1 MLRSFFAVLLA
12 LLSLS
17 AAPLQEVPTAPIAGT
32 ALGDLLCKHR
42 HHPDVVKMLDWMEHS
57 TFEKP
62 SGDIVAHGALIRFED
77 SRVVRVALTI
87 SNASKSSC
95 WSGSLPA
102 GLTRT
107 TLESAI
113 KADRNWES
121 RGRQNHHKSKLHRM
135 FGETSLE
142 GTEAQVIYAFG
153 RLQEVALVLDL
164 QAYWKTYCTAI
175 QAQIDVSQFS
185 SDFWF
190 GTVGADVAS
199 ANADLLTAWV
209 GLAPGRSRAT
219 RAGLT
224 VTMGEGRWIERIAF
238 DSEFKGERPL
248 KTGPSPTRA
257 DIITHLG
264 PAEGAEP
271 QTPYWHISFPDRSPT
286 HLHLTPAT
294 EPDKG
299 RATLA
304 LSRPR
309 AEVVRWLA
317 LMNGTGAPDAE
328 LVSSIGDLWSRAI
341 EAHEP
346 LHGRSEA
353 RKGAFGTIEQ
363 WSSRLLLG
371 NVIGGTITAPYSF
384 DITPM
389 TRIEYVLRQVS
400 DGTVKAEA
408 ALKPF
413 IAPMSG
419 LLGDTF
425 VLSERAAD
433 GVVPTSVTWRT
444 KSDDPLSPGPS
455 LSVEARKPI
464 PAANGSARPG
474 FDLFLVIRVPE

>member
-1 MLRSFFAVLLA
+1 
-12 LLSLS
+12 
-17 AAPLQEVPTAPIAGT
+17 
-32 ALGDLLCKHR
+32 
-42 HHPDVVKMLDWMEHS
+42 
-57 TFEKP
+57 
-62 SGDIVAHGALIRFED
+62 
-77 SRVVRVALTI
+77 
-87 SNASKSSC
+87 
-95 WSGSLPA
+95 
-102 GLTRT
+102 
-107 TLESAI
+107 
-113 KADRNWES
+113 
-121 RGRQNHHKSKLHRM
+121 
-135 FGETSLE
+135 
-142 GTEAQVIYAFG
+142 
-153 RLQEVALVLDL
+153 
-164 QAYWKTYCTAI
+164 
-175 QAQIDVSQFS
+175 
-185 SDFWF
+185 
-190 GTVGADVAS
+190 
-199 ANADLLTAWV
+199 
-209 GLAPGRSRAT
+209 
-219 RAGLT
+219 
-224 VTMGEGRWIERIAF
+224 
-238 DSEFKGERPL
+238 
-248 KTGPSPTRA
+248 
-257 DIITHLG
+257 
-264 PAEGAEP
+264 
-271 QTPYWHISFPDRSPT
+271 
-286 HLHLTPAT
+286 
-294 EPDKG
+294 
-299 RATLA
+299 
-304 LSRPR
+304 
-309 AEVVRWLA
+309 LA